1 MLLRVFV
8 YEIRSQKR
16 QKHHISLEN
25 FNPPLEFPEFALHF
39 NRIGEKIQQQYTSS
53 KCLGEF
59 IGPKSSI
66 FGGGFLVMGTEGGG
80 KRKFL

>member
-1 MLLRVFV
+1 
-8 YEIRSQKR
+8 
-16 QKHHISLEN
+16 
-25 FNPPLEFPEFALHF
+25 LEFPEFALHF